1 MDYEVE
7 MGNEMLRLYKSKC
20 SKEYAI
26 HSLILCDLEF
36 TRECLLE
43 LIKIIEDEKDHNLI
57 SEALFNAALIRLYSC
72 FDGNKALSK
81 DVIEL
86 LPLGARE
93 VYTFFKNYRDKH
105 ISHKVNPVDQMKPGI
120 ILSSVEKKGVIA
132 VGCFGMKDMSFI
144 DPSFI
149 DSSLT
154 FVNAL
159 IEYVRETVKRLER
172 EFLREAQAE
181 NIDELYNLPSVKVVV
196 PNSDYLHKNKS

>member
-26 HSLILCDLEF
+26 HSLILCDLDF

>member
-26 HSLILCDLEF
+26 HSLILYDLEF

-196 PNSDYLHKNKS
+196 PNSDYLHKNKR